1 MSPLPTIPAICPS
14 VLSFDLTSLSQTVP
28 QMESGGAALVHLD
41 VMDGRFVPPISF
53 GDALARSLRPH
64 TGLPFEAHLMIV
76 EPERQFAAFAD
87 AGCAR
92 IIFHLEAATHA
103 HRLVDEI
110 HKRGLE
116 AGVAINPATPV
127 SALEEIL
134 PDLDLALVM
143 TIDPGWGGQKLLP
156 RTLDKVRR
164 VRELRP
170 ELPIQV
176 DGGIDPTTIR
186 GAWEAGATHFVV
198 GTYLLR
204 APDIATGIREVTQA
218 CG

>member
-1 MSPLPTIPAICPS
+1 MNAPAICPS
-14 VLSFDLTSLSQTVP
+14 VLSFDLTNLITTVP

-41 VMDGRFVPPISF
+41 VMDGQFVPPISF

-76 EPERQFAAFAD
+76 EPERQFAAFAE
-87 AGCAR
+87 AGCFR
-92 IIFHLEAATHA
+92 IIFHLEATRHA

-110 HKRGLE
+110 HRLGLE

-127 SALEEIL
+127 SALEELL

-156 RTLDKVRR
+156 RTLDKVRH
-164 VRELRP
+164 VREQRP
-170 ELPIQV
+170 DLPIQV

-186 GAWEAGATHFVV
+186 SAWEAGATHFVV
-198 GTYLLR
+198 GSYLLR
-204 APDIATGIREVTQA
+204 ALDVATGIREVIEA
-218 CG
+218 CR

>member
-1 MSPLPTIPAICPS
+1 MTPLVCPS
-14 VLSFDLTSLSQTVP
+14 VLSFDLTRLSETVGE
-28 QMESGGAALVHLD
+28 MERGGAALVHLD

-53 GDALARSLRPH
+53 GDALARSLRAH
-64 TGLPFEAHLMIV
+64 TSLPFEAHLMIV
-76 EPERQFAAFAD
+76 EPERQFAAFRE
-87 AGCAR
+87 AGCFRA
-92 IIFHLEAATHA
+92 IFHAEATAHA

-110 HKRGLE
+110 HALGME

-127 SALEEIL
+127 GAIEALL

-143 TIDPGWGGQKLLP
+143 TIDPGWGGQRLLP
-156 RTLDKVRR
+156 RTLEKVRAIR
-164 VRELRP
+164 ALAP
-170 ELPIQV
+170 GLPIQV
-176 DGGIDPTTIR
+176 DGGIDPATIR

-204 APDIATGIREVTQA
+204 APSVAEGIREVAAA

>member
-1 MSPLPTIPAICPS
+1 MNPVLRPAICPS
-14 VLSFDLTSLSQTVP
+14 ILSFDLTSLSTSVP
-28 QMESGGAALVHLD
+28 QMEAGGAALVHLD

-64 TGLPFEAHLMIV
+64 TALPFEAHLMIV

-87 AGCAR
+87 AGCFR
-92 IIFHLEAATHA
+92 IIFHLEAALHA

-110 HKRGLE
+110 HRLGLE

-127 SALEEIL
+127 SALEELL
-134 PDLDLALVM
+134 PDLDLALIM

-156 RTLDKVRR
+156 RTLEKVRR

-186 GAWEAGATHFVV
+186 PVWEAGATHFVV
-198 GTYLLR
+198 GSYLLR
-204 APDIATGIREVTQA
+204 ASDVATGIREVTEA
-218 CG
+218 CR